1 MNDIVLKNLDE
12 ALLER
17 IDRIARRSGWD
28 RPTTLMHLLEQGLDV
43 SEGHVVPRL
52 ESGEADVL
60 QAAFAA
66 LNDVPDDPGFAMIGK
81 VPASQ
86 PEP

>member
-28 RPTTLMHLLEQGLDV
+28 RSTAAVHLLEQGLNA
-43 SEGHVVPRL
+43 SEGQVVPRL
-52 ESGEADVL
+52 EGGEADVL

-66 LNDVPDDPGFAMIGK
+66 LNDVPDDPGFARIGR
-81 VPASQ
+81 VPDASAR
-86 PEP
+86 